1 MKTVNSVL
9 GLRSLC
15 LFKRSIVGTGADIK
29 EMLELIIAVLPGI
42 LAFFAYK
49 YTYRNQKF
57 HKGKALLFI
66 LGYTVVV
73 NLCIF
78 TGLKAA
84 GMQDFNLFEMSVRF
98 KVKWILLEF
107 ALSVW
112 ITWIIRN
119 IRRTDPAALKQIMKR
134 LFPAVLFF
142 VVTYAVFTPSS
153 LFLGNIDEFSL
164 RYIKI
169 VPILLCMALCLFI
182 GIYFIA
188 VWLVRE
194 RTLPFYIAL
203 IFGVTAGAYI
213 QSNFLNAKLPILDGA
228 LIEWEK
234 YRTENIISAFVWIIC
249 MAVVF
254 VGAYFGKAKF
264 EKIVKYASFFFSAV
278 QLVSLAVLLVMHP
291 LDREASYG
299 FSKEGEFSIGSEE
312 NIVIFIVDT
321 LQEDVLEE
329 YLASE
334 AYAQDGTLD
343 DFTIFDNAVS
353 GGAPTIVAMPL
364 FLTGSEYDP
373 AQSFS
378 DYRKEAWSETEL
390 YDDLHRN
397 GYDVRL
403 YSALVDIAGFPEET
417 FDNYA
422 PVGDSWIDDYAG
434 FGNSLYQL
442 VNYLLMPQFLKES
455 FWLSTETLL
464 YNVQNTD
471 YKINDIYFHNDY
483 VAAGEKL
490 QTGYEKAYRLYH
502 LNGLHPPYSMTEDF
516 ERVWANGVADQ
527 TVLRGDMRIIYAYM
541 NEMKRIGVYDK
552 STIIIAGD
560 HGKHSEGNPETN
572 PAVLIK
578 LPMETHELA
587 YNSAPI
593 HFRNIG
599 ATLAGTFLEDY
610 SSYGPSVYDITDAS
624 DVERMHTITD
634 SIMNRINLE
643 NYDGSQ
649 EHCRLIIHGD
659 ADAWDYELWDPCEIN
674 RVAYRRGD
682 IIDFTSDNVYADQIN
697 YRLYKENGAATA
709 SNELSI
715 CFQLEDQ
722 GKEDLEF
729 HFVYSGL
736 YNDTQKIQI
745 YADSNKVENKICTR
759 DDIGKEMVTVIPKDS
774 VRDGLLV
781 VRMVFPNAVT
791 PNQLDRNN
799 PDTRVLSVVFDSMWL
814 K

>member
-1 MKTVNSVL
+1 
-9 GLRSLC
+9 
-15 LFKRSIVGTGADIK
+15 
-29 EMLELIIAVLPGI
+29 MLEVIIAALPGV
-42 LAFFAYK
+42 LAFLIYR
-49 YTYRNQKF
+49 YTHREFYWK
-57 HKGKALLFI
+57 KAF
-66 LGYTVVV
+66 
-73 NLCIF
+73 LCILLYTAAVNF
-78 TGLKAA
+78 CILTGLKLI
-84 GMQDFNLFEMSVRF
+84 GMQEFNLFEMSARF
-98 KVKWILLEF
+98 KIKWIALEF
-107 ALSVW
+107 VLAVW
-112 ITWIIRN
+112 ITWVIRN
-119 IRRTDPAALKQIMKR
+119 IRKTEPAKLKQIMKR

-164 RYIKI
+164 HYVKI
-169 VPILLCMALCLFI
+169 VPILFCMALCLFT

-188 VWLVRE
+188 VWLIRE

-203 IFGVTAGAYI
+203 IFAVTVGAYI
-213 QSNFLNAKLPILDGA
+213 QSNFLNTKLPILDGA

-234 YRTENIISAFVWIIC
+234 YRTENIISTFVWIFC
-249 MAVVF
+249 MAAALAA
-254 VGAYFGKAKF
+254 AYFGKEKF
-264 EKIVKYASFFFSAV
+264 EKLVKYASYFFSAV
-278 QLVSLAVLLVMHP
+278 QLVSLMVLIVMNP
-291 LDREASYG
+291 LDDDASYG
-299 FSKEGEFSIGSEE
+299 FSKEGEFTVGSED
-312 NIVIFIVDT
+312 NIVIFIIDT

-329 YLASE
+329 YLASD
-334 AYAQDGTLD
+334 AYAQDGTLE
-343 DFTIFDNAVS
+343 DFTLFDNAVS
-353 GGAPTIVAMPL
+353 GGAPTVAAMPL
-364 FLTGSEYDP
+364 FLTGSELDP
-373 AQSFS
+373 AEPFQ
-378 DYRKEAWSETEL
+378 DYLTEAWSEARL
-390 YDDLHRN
+390 YDDLHQN

-403 YSALVDIAGFPEET
+403 YSTPVDISGFPEGT

-422 PVGDSWIDDYAG
+422 LVGDSWINDYAG
-434 FGNSLYQL
+434 FGSSLYQL

-464 YNVQNTD
+464 YHVQNTD
-471 YKINDIYFHNDY
+471 YKLNDIYFHNDFA
-483 VAAGEKL
+483 AAGEKL
-490 QTGYEKAYRLYH
+490 QAEYEKAYRLYH

-527 TVLRGDMRIIYAYM
+527 TVLRGDMRMIYSYI

-578 LPMETHELA
+578 LPMETHELT

-610 SSYGPSVYDITDAS
+610 SAYGPSVYDITDAS

-634 SIMNRINLE
+634 SIMDRINLKS
-643 NYDGSQ
+643 YDESQ
-649 EHCRLIIHGD
+649 ELCRLIIHGD
-659 ADAWDYELWDPCEIN
+659 ADAWDYEVWNPYEIN
-674 RVAYRRGD
+674 RIAYHKGD
-682 IIDFTSDNVYADQIN
+682 IIDFTSGNAYADQIG

-722 GKEDLEF
+722 GREDLEF

-745 YADSNKVENKICTR
+745 YAGGTKVENKICTR
-759 DDIGKEMVTVIPKDS
+759 EDIGKEMVTVIPGDRI
-774 VRDGLLV
+774 RDGLLAL
-781 VRMVFPNAVT
+781 RMVFPNAVT

-799 PDTRVLSVVFDSMWL
+799 PDMRVLSVVFDSMWL
-814 K
+814 E